1 MSRPLSFFDTDD
13 RLRSLSEARDPLE
26 WLSTVID
33 FELFRPELE
42 AVLARRD
49 RGKGGRPPYDAVLMF
64 KVLVVLTLYTLSDD
78 QTEYQIKDRLS
89 FMRFVGLELCDPVP
103 DAKTIWLY
111 RETLA
116 RAGAFEGLFER
127 FDTMLRNEGWLAM
140 GGQIVDATVIEARRP
155 RLTKAEKDT
164 IGGGGT
170 PGPWKKARTAQIDC
184 DGRWTIKRGRK
195 RGAPPDRAERRVV
208 PEIAVPMFG
217 YKNHVGADR
226 EYGFVRRYAV
236 THAAAHD
243 GAQLG
248 QVLNR
253 ENTAASVWADSAYR
267 SKANLVLLARQGLRA
282 EFQHKKPRGKA
293 MPPNIARGNA
303 TRASIRSHIEHVF
316 AAQKHRLG
324 LVIRTIGI
332 IRARAKI
339 GLANLTYNF
348 TRLAWHH
355 RRTTPA

>member
-1 MSRPLSFFDTDD
+1 
-13 RLRSLSEARDPLE
+13 
-26 WLSTVID
+26 
-33 FELFRPELE
+33 
-42 AVLARRD
+42 
-49 RGKGGRPPYDAVLMF
+49 
-64 KVLVVLTLYTLSDD
+64 
-78 QTEYQIKDRLS
+78 
-89 FMRFVGLELCDPVP
+89 MRFVGLELCDPVP

-116 RAGAFEGLFER
+116 RAGAFERLFER
-127 FDTMLRNEGWLAM
+127 FDTMLHNEGWLAR

-164 IGGGGT
+164 IRGGGT
-170 PGPWKKARTAQIDC
+170 PGPWKKARTAQIDR

-195 RGAPPDRAERRVV
+195 RDTPPDQAERRAV

-217 YKNHVGADR
+217 DKNHVGIDR

-236 THAAAHD
+236 THAAAHA

-248 QVLNR
+248 QVLDR

-267 SKANLVLLARQGLRA
+267 SKANLVLLARRGLRA
-282 EFQHKKPRGKA
+282 EFQHKKPRGKE

-339 GLANLTYNF
+339 GLANLAYNF
-348 TRLAWHH
+348 TRLA
-355 RRTTPA
+355 